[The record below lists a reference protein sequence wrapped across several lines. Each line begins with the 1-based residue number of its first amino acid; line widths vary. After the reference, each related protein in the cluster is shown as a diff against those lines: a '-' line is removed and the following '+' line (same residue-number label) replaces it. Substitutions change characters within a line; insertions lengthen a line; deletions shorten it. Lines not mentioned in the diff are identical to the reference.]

1 MTTPVSPQTAVCPD
15 YEHLLQECRG
25 ALETWQ
31 RRRTELYRNA
41 VNSRKLSMEL
51 EQLQGAY
58 VKTYSLLEK
67 HEQACQLCQYIS
79 KIGGLDFESMSHA
92 VLAHKAAAGR

>member
-1 MTTPVSPQTAVCPD
+1 
-15 YEHLLQECRG
+15 
-25 ALETWQ
+25 
-31 RRRTELYRNA
+31 
-41 VNSRKLSMEL
+41 MEL

-92 VLAHKAAAGR
+92 VLAHKAAAGQ

>member
-1 MTTPVSPQTAVCPD
+1 MTTSVSPQTAVCPD

-41 VNSRKLSMEL
+41 VNSRKMSIEL

-92 VLAHKAAAGR
+92 VLAHKAAAGQ